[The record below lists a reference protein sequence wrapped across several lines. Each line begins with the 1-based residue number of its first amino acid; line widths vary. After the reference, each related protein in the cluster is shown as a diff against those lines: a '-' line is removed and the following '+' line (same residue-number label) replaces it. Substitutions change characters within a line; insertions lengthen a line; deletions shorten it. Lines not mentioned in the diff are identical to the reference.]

1 MSQQLERRQ
10 NDSLNNQPTTWRN
23 PNDWWYSKMTPKMTD
38 THRVVFL
45 NIGGLPTK
53 KWYDKTKKTRNS

>member
-1 MSQQLERRQ
+1 M
-10 NDSLNNQPTTWRN
+10 P
-23 PNDWWYSKMTPKMTD
+23 PKTTD

-53 KWYDKTKKTRNS
+53 KWYEKTKKLAEWIEKWKADTMLMAELNTYWARIPVEHQWSK